1 MLMKPG
7 PGGYKVKSYQINDR
21 LISNNTGIYVVECLL
36 QSGENSQMY
45 VVNRVL
51 QGERDDSYRYFVK
64 QQSLS
69 REAAERA
76 RTISNKLNQ
85 SVFSEV
91 GTLLELTLPVIE
103 VFEYNGDVFS
113 LMKYY
118 DGGMFLEDIIFEQ
131 LESMS
136 TGDIF
141 ELFGRIL
148 RNTEKI
154 HYLAEKGG
162 GILHLDVHPGNI
174 FCCNVDRDSSEGR
187 LTVEGVRYIDF
198 SEALEMP
205 GGDKSCRI
213 EKANHRKAARGYRA
227 AELLNISEGET
238 EVSRGTDIFSLT
250 AVLLFMLRKKADP
263 AYVMN
268 DDTMYFYS
276 DITLDD
282 RAGERLGLDTI
293 TLNLLNQ
300 FLYTGLSI
308 DKGLRFNEDTRLY
321 IKCFENVFSSYQSFH
336 RGKLDEVL
344 MMGFKYSLQSIYNE
358 YLPWERMK
366 YLWPERPE
374 QAGRPERTGQAER
387 IGQPEQAVLAMHKS
401 AVRELAEQLLQPKA
415 DNRNNGLHEYM
426 FRILWDMYGRFESFF
441 KIKPDG
447 ETKALLAATG
457 IAIYN
462 NLGKSVDAG
471 PYVTLWKKNKSFISP
486 EIVLFTATKI
496 PGHYENILDFHT
508 ALEEAMRNV
517 RAQRQQSKALKAI
530 MESYY
535 DIRYEAGSEVT
546 KSPVYAKSLSAC
558 GRYYSFMGERDKAE
572 QCFEKA
578 LASFKSDDAVNIKR
592 TRGYYAHWAIEF
604 GEEDKFR
611 ELYSGGADW
620 QDMLKNLCA
629 DIDKIPGYDFLIF
642 IKGFHRFGQPGDIP
656 AEDDVFRLFKEI
668 INRGDSYTQHP
679 WELIYR
685 HLGSIFME
693 TGDDDMKVWA
703 DKAFQL
709 ACRRMDGDER
719 NFTDEKN
726 FTLETI
732 FAYHSYFI
740 WRGFNSL
747 TKPERDEVNVRW
759 EELFER
765 MSAHGIKKNIS
776 GDKITGAASIKA
788 KLNILNSLFR
798 YEFA

>member
-1 MLMKPG
+1 MPMKPG
-7 PGGYKVKSYQINDR
+7 PGGYKVRSYQINDR
-21 LISNNTGIYVVECLL
+21 LISNNTGIYVVERLL
-36 QSGENSQMY
+36 QSGADSRLY
-45 VVNRVL
+45 VVNRLL

-76 RTISNKLNQ
+76 RAISNKLNQ

-103 VFEYNGDVFS
+103 VFEFNGDVFS

-118 DGGMFLEDIIFEQ
+118 DGGMFLEDIIAEQ

-154 HYLAEKGG
+154 HYLSEKGR

-174 FCCNVDRDSSEGR
+174 FCCNVDRDSSGGR

-205 GGDKSCRI
+205 EGGKSCRI
-213 EKANHRKAARGYRA
+213 KEEDHRKAARGYRA
-227 AELLNISEGET
+227 AELLNISGGEN

-250 AVLLFMLRKKADP
+250 AILLFMLKKKADP

-282 RAGERLGLDTI
+282 RAGERLGLDAM

-308 DKGLRFNEDTRLY
+308 DRGLRFNEDTRLY
-321 IKCFENVFSSYQSFH
+321 IKCFEDVFSSYQSFH
-336 RGKLDEVL
+336 RGKLDEVI
-344 MMGFKYSLQSIYNE
+344 MMGFKYSLQSIHNE

-366 YLWPERPE
+366 YLWPERQERPEGTGQPE
-374 QAGRPERTGQAER
+374 QA
-387 IGQPEQAVLAMHKS
+387 EQAVLAMHKS

-415 DNRNNGLHEYM
+415 DNRNNELHVYM

-471 PYVTLWKKNKSFISP
+471 PCVTLWKKNKSFISP

-572 QCFEKA
+572 QSFEKA
-578 LASFKSDDAVNIKR
+578 LASFKLDDAVNIKR

-604 GEEDKFR
+604 GEEDRFR
-611 ELYSGGADW
+611 ELYSGGNDW
-620 QDMLKNLCA
+620 LDMLKKLCA
-629 DIDKIPGYDFLIF
+629 DMDKIPGYDFLIF
-642 IKGFHRFGQPGDIP
+642 IKGFHRFGQPGGVP
-656 AEDDVFRLFKEI
+656 EKGDVFRLFKEI
-668 INRGDSYTQHP
+668 IRRGDCYTQHP
-679 WELIYR
+679 WGLIYR

-693 TGDDDMKVWA
+693 TGDEGMKGWA
-703 DKAFQL
+703 DQAFQL
-709 ACRRMDGDER
+709 ACRRMAD
-719 NFTDEKN
+719 DEKN

-740 WRGFNSL
+740 WRGYNSL
-747 TKPERDEVNVRW
+747 TRPERDEVNVRW
-759 EELFER
+759 EELFKR
-765 MSAHGIKKNIS
+765 MSAHGIKKNVS

-788 KLNILNSLFR
+788 KLNILDTLFR